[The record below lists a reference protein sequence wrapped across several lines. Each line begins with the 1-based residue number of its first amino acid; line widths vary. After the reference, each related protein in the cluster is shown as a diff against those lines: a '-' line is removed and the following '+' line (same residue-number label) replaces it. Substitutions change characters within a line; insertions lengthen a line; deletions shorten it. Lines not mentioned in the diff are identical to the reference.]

1 MKRVELSKTYD
12 ISELIAQV
20 ALRDR
25 DAFDVIYS
33 QTSAKLFGVLLRLLN
48 DRAEAED
55 ALQEVYVRVW
65 QKADRFATQEA
76 NAMSWLIAIARNHA
90 IDRIRTRKAPTS
102 SAKTSDI
109 DDVSDVMASEAPS
122 PEDSAV
128 NMGEARRID
137 YCMGQLD
144 EDKADAV
151 KSAYIEGYSY
161 QELADKYQIPLNTM
175 RTWLRRSLKSLREC
189 LESN

>member
-1 MKRVELSKTYD
+1 MKRVELSKIYD
-12 ISELIAQV
+12 IPELIAQI

-25 DAFDVIYS
+25 DAFDAMYS

-65 QKADRFATQEA
+65 QKADRFATQEV

-90 IDRIRTRKAPTS
+90 IDRIRKRKAPTS
-102 SAKTSDI
+102 AAKTSDI
-109 DDVSDVMASEAPS
+109 DDVVDVVADRAPS
-122 PEDSAV
+122 PEDSAI

-137 YCMGQLD
+137 HCMETLD
-144 EDKADAV
+144 DDKADAV
-151 KSAYIEGYSY
+151 KFAYIEGYSY
-161 QELADKYQIPLNTM
+161 QELADKYDIPLNTM

-189 LESN
+189 LEKN